1 MITELSF
8 CSTLTLASLYHSWV
22 SIVTLKPTPSLPV
35 QAKYGQ
41 HDWNHATKTP
51 HSILRPFFEIDMH
64 PCMYVLS
71 QLALHPLLRSIFQ
84 IDASVNVCYPSYPA
98 RELLAHHF
106 GSHSEAFCAASV
118 HVCFPSSKNFTLSL
132 WMYGYGIYD
141 YHQTSPSMLCC
152 VAQDSRPPV
161 VLFGS
166 PRHLSLSLHAVF
178 DRLVGRSPLL
188 GFDLTASLPSLS
200 HCVSI

>member
-1 MITELSF
+1 
-8 CSTLTLASLYHSWV
+8 
-22 SIVTLKPTPSLPV
+22 
-35 QAKYGQ
+35 
-41 HDWNHATKTP
+41 
-51 HSILRPFFEIDMH
+51 MH

-141 YHQTSPSMLCC
+141 YHQTSTSVPQCYAVCSGQYTTGGPFRFTKTSQFEFTRCLLSFSQPFSSTGLRFDCLTSFSFALRVHLDPSALAESSSF
-152 VAQDSRPPV
+152 AQ
-161 VLFGS
+161 
-166 PRHLSLSLHAVF
+166 
-178 DRLVGRSPLL
+178 RLPQLLPLL
-188 GFDLTASLPSLS
+188 R
-200 HCVSI
+200 